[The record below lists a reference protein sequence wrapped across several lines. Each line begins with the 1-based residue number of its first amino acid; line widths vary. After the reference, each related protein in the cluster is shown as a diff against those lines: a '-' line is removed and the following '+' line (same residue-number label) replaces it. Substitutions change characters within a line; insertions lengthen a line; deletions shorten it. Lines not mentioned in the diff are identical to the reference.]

1 MPSDI
6 FCLRDGHRT
15 FFKWHRGRRTI
26 TDPVFTGQRIIEGMR
41 LGASVEVDLV
51 RHASNGFAVL
61 HDETLDRETTGHG
74 PVAEASADVIRQL
87 RLRDNDGQPTA
98 HPVMILEDLT
108 ALLAKGGLHPDA
120 LLQLDFKQTLADLT
134 PDNLAGFTQA
144 VAPVQEHMILSS
156 GDAEA
161 VDALARALPRLHVGY
176 DPCHDGKLEELM
188 ESKDFA
194 DFVES
199 ALEDS
204 PRAEMIYL
212 NYALVLFADDNGFD
226 IVKAFHDGG
235 RRIDA
240 YTIQSAGEES
250 ADTVERLLD
259 LKVDQITTDD
269 PAGLGRLITKID
281 ADEAEI

>member
-15 FFKWHRGRRTI
+15 FFKWHRGRRTL
-26 TDPVFTGQRIIEGMR
+26 TDPVFTGERIVEGMR

-61 HDETLDRETTGHG
+61 HDKMLDRETTGHG
-74 PVAEASADVIRQL
+74 PVGEHTADQIRQL
-87 RLRDNDGQPTA
+87 HLRDNDGNPTA
-98 HPVMILEDLT
+98 HPVMILEDLA
-108 ALLAKGGLHPDA
+108 ALLARGGVHPDA
-120 LLQLDFKQTLADLT
+120 LLQLDFKQSLAELT
-134 PDNLAGFTQA
+134 PGNLAGFTAA

-156 GDAEA
+156 GDADA
-161 VDALARALPRLHVGY
+161 VAALARSLPRLHVGY

-188 ESKDFA
+188 ETRDFA

-212 NYALVLFADDNGFD
+212 HHKLVLFADDNGFD
-226 IVKAFHDGG
+226 IVRAFHDGG

-240 YTIQSAGEES
+240 YTIQAANAET
-250 ADTVERLLD
+250 ADIVERLLD

-269 PAGLGRLITKID
+269 PIGLGRLVTQID
-281 ADEAEI
+281 VDEAEI

>member
-74 PVAEASADVIRQL
+74 PVAEASAEVIRQL

-269 PAGLGRLITKID
+269 PVGLGRLITKID

>member
-15 FFKWHRGRRTI
+15 FFKWHRGRRTL
-26 TDPVFTGQRIIEGMR
+26 TDPVFTGERIVEGMR

-61 HDETLDRETTGHG
+61 HDETLDRETTGRG
-74 PVAEASADVIRQL
+74 PVAEHTADQIRQL
-87 RLRDNDGQPTA
+87 FLRDNDGNPTT
-98 HPVMILEDLT
+98 HPVMLLEDLA

-120 LLQLDFKQTLADLT
+120 RLQLDFKQTLAELT
-134 PDNLAGFTQA
+134 PENLAGFTAA
-144 VAPVQEHMILSS
+144 VGPVQDYMILSS

-161 VDALARALPRLHVGY
+161 VAALGKALPKLHIGY
-176 DPCHDGKLEELM
+176 DPCHDGKLEELY
-188 ESKDFA
+188 ETKDFS

-204 PRAEMIYL
+204 PRSEMIYL
-212 NYALVLFADDNGFD
+212 YYGLVLFADDNGFD

-235 RRIDA
+235 KTIDA
-240 YTIQSAGEES
+240 YTIKAANAES
-250 ADTVERLLD
+250 ADAVERLLD

-269 PAGLGRLITKID
+269 PVGLGRLVVQID
-281 ADEAEI
+281 TEHAEI